1 MAMFEF
7 PHTRTYEGD
16 LGYIIQQ
23 IIELR
28 SEYDNFF
35 RYNTIK
41 FADPIEWNITTQY
54 PAFMIVFDT
63 ENEASYISKQP
74 VPAGITLD
82 NSDFWSFVGPLIVD
96 GYARTSIE
104 QILRFIT
111 NIYESTD
118 VCSAVRAAGE
128 FLIIEGE
135 LYKTTTAVNIGE
147 IYSEGYNITPITI
160 EQMIVEKVIPI
171 LPVIDTSFNSGS
183 VNAIANGTVTNKF
196 LSVDNFLSTLNGLI
210 AALRS
215 DLNTTNSTIATE
227 TTNRVNAD
235 NALGGRIDTVEG
247 NLAAEALARTQA
259 DNTLTQRMD
268 TFASLPAG
276 STSGNAELLD
286 IRVGANGITYNSAG
300 ASVRNQFYQSMR
312 MLGTTP
318 SFNTCDAEIGNSI
331 WFISSSGG
339 TLVVP
344 DFPLGEP
351 GYLATIYVNAN
362 ISYQF
367 ALPYYGSLATQHMMY
382 RSRVGGTYSA
392 WREILDSDSPDVLR
406 YIGVGTL
413 TSCDDADRT
422 GIYFVGSEGGV
433 LSVPDFPLNSPG
445 YLQTIYVSATI
456 ACQFA
461 YPYQDDKPIMY
472 RSQRAGTWGNW
483 RAALGG
489 GSTETIIQQ
498 VSNDTYNNTYN
509 ISATPTITTDSNGWL
524 QPVDTES
531 LDETGK
537 TDMGPSI
544 MAMLTS
550 TGYCHLAP
558 GIYYIS
564 TPIDMPTGSLLEGC
578 GDDTI
583 IRLLQSVGSGYIAR
597 MHTKS
602 TIKAVRFSG
611 AYSQLDVSS
620 ADIGG
625 RKGVIYI
632 GNRDG
637 NHPEITPTT
646 CTCCMIENCFFENLD
661 SGIYGYNAGGGLQEG
676 LVVNDCY
683 IKRCK
688 AGINIDYWTEYCK
701 FTNVVTFQCH
711 YACIN
716 NGGNNVF
723 TACTFHGVEGFRID
737 NSSGTKTNAAHGTCN
752 GCTFNHIDNL
762 NPLTPLG
769 GGYAVKVIDTT
780 AGFIFSNCQFWYS
793 KPYVESSKGVQFSN
807 CEFGGS
813 ASIETSGSDPVFFDG
828 CLFQS
833 TPVNTL
839 LSPTVFNNCYTYA
852 GAQVNS

>member
-422 GIYFVGSEGGV
+422 GIYFVGS
-433 LSVPDFPLNSPG
+433 
-445 YLQTIYVSATI
+445 
-456 ACQFA
+456 
-461 YPYQDDKPIMY
+461 
-472 RSQRAGTWGNW
+472 
-483 RAALGG
+483 
-489 GSTETIIQQ
+489 
-498 VSNDTYNNTYN
+498 
-509 ISATPTITTDSNGWL
+509 
-524 QPVDTES
+524 
-531 LDETGK
+531 
-537 TDMGPSI
+537 
-544 MAMLTS
+544 
-550 TGYCHLAP
+550 
-558 GIYYIS
+558 
-564 TPIDMPTGSLLEGC
+564 
-578 GDDTI
+578 
-583 IRLLQSVGSGYIAR
+583 
-597 MHTKS
+597 
-602 TIKAVRFSG
+602 
-611 AYSQLDVSS
+611 
-620 ADIGG
+620 
-625 RKGVIYI
+625 
-632 GNRDG
+632 
-637 NHPEITPTT
+637 
-646 CTCCMIENCFFENLD
+646 
-661 SGIYGYNAGGGLQEG
+661 
-676 LVVNDCY
+676 
-683 IKRCK
+683 
-688 AGINIDYWTEYCK
+688 
-701 FTNVVTFQCH
+701 
-711 YACIN
+711 
-716 NGGNNVF
+716 
-723 TACTFHGVEGFRID
+723 
-737 NSSGTKTNAAHGTCN
+737 
-752 GCTFNHIDNL
+752 
-762 NPLTPLG
+762 
-769 GGYAVKVIDTT
+769 
-780 AGFIFSNCQFWYS
+780 
-793 KPYVESSKGVQFSN
+793 
-807 CEFGGS
+807 
-813 ASIETSGSDPVFFDG
+813 
-828 CLFQS
+828 
-833 TPVNTL
+833 
-839 LSPTVFNNCYTYA
+839 
-852 GAQVNS
+852 